1 MKLQTSIPARR
12 DGTLTV
18 QGLDGKA
25 YKFATDADGVLT
37 GEVED
42 EATVAHL
49 LGTGNF
55 YPENPED
62 FDAALRLAAEGDG
75 DDTGEGEGEGEG
87 EGHDAN
93 QHVTQLFS
101 PAWDERQVTMDG
113 LQVLWDISMPVS
125 DTQQA
130 AWHVCNPIQDTQ
142 QAWWNL
148 RMHMRRCQSYFW
160 DVSSRRPVASSS
172 PLVTPMPRS

>member
-25 YKFATDADGVLT
+25 YKFTTDADGVLT
-37 GEVED
+37 GDVDD

-62 FDAALRLAAEGDG
+62 FDAALRLAGEGEGD
-75 DDTGEGEGEGEG
+75 DSGEGEGEVPD
-87 EGHDAN
+87 DAN
-93 QHVTQLFS
+93 Q
-101 PAWDERQVTMDG
+101 AADDADDEQDDEADDEAAVAAA
-113 LQVLWDISMPVS
+113 MPVE
-125 DTQQA
+125 A
-130 AWHVCNPIQDTQ
+130 N
-142 QAWWNL
+142 
-148 RMHMRRCQSYFW
+148 
-160 DVSSRRPVASSS
+160 S
-172 PLVTPMPRS
+172 PLKPLPDAKAGGKPKSKK

>member
-87 EGHDAN
+87 HDAN
-93 QHVTQLFS
+93 Q
-101 PAWDERQVTMDG
+101 AADDADDEQDDEAADEAAVG
-113 LQVLWDISMPVS
+113 AALPVE
-125 DTQQA
+125 A
-130 AWHVCNPIQDTQ
+130 N
-142 QAWWNL
+142 
-148 RMHMRRCQSYFW
+148 
-160 DVSSRRPVASSS
+160 S
-172 PLVTPMPRS
+172 PLKPLPDVKAGGKPKSKK

>member
-25 YKFATDADGVLT
+25 FKFTTDADGVLT
-37 GEVED
+37 GDVDD

-62 FDAALRLAAEGDG
+62 FDAALRLA
-75 DDTGEGEGEGEG
+75 GEGEGDDSGEGEG

-93 QHVTQLFS
+93 Q
-101 PAWDERQVTMDG
+101 AADDADDEQDDEADDEAAVG
-113 LQVLWDISMPVS
+113 AALPVE
-125 DTQQA
+125 A
-130 AWHVCNPIQDTQ
+130 N
-142 QAWWNL
+142 
-148 RMHMRRCQSYFW
+148 
-160 DVSSRRPVASSS
+160 S
-172 PLVTPMPRS
+172 PLKPLPDAKAGGKPKSKK

>member
-25 YKFATDADGVLT
+25 YKFTTDADGVLT

-75 DDTGEGEGEGEG
+75 NDSGEGEG

-93 QHVTQLFS
+93 Q
-101 PAWDERQVTMDG
+101 AADDADDEQDDEADDEAAVG
-113 LQVLWDISMPVS
+113 AALPVE
-125 DTQQA
+125 A
-130 AWHVCNPIQDTQ
+130 N
-142 QAWWNL
+142 
-148 RMHMRRCQSYFW
+148 
-160 DVSSRRPVASSS
+160 S
-172 PLVTPMPRS
+172 PLKPLPDAKAGGKPKSKK